1 MESLVYNQ
9 QLLNKYQSGF
19 RSIHSTA
26 TALLDATNQWY
37 FNIDNGLV
45 TSVVFLD
52 LSTAFDT
59 IDHNIFFEK
68 LRQSVSLL
76 ISQSVSHS

>member
-1 MESLVYNQ
+1 MVLQ
-9 QLLNKYQSGF
+9 H
-19 RSIHSTA
+19 R
-26 TALLDATNQWY
+26 QWL
-37 FNIDNGLV
+37 I

-68 LRQSVSLL
+68 LRQLVSLL
-76 ISQSVSHS
+76 ISQSVSQSVSQSFMISQLVR

>member
-1 MESLVYNQ
+1 M
-9 QLLNKYQSGF
+9 
-19 RSIHSTA
+19 
-26 TALLDATNQWY
+26 LDATNQWY

-59 IDHNIFFEK
+59 IDHNIFLEK

-76 ISQSVSHS
+76 ISQSVSQSVINDQPVSPLIGLRVSHSVS